1 MAVKRNPL
9 GPLDRAATRA
19 GRTLSALVRIPGFLR
34 DPKLA
39 RTYVPAEARKSRFRT
54 LTGLAAWALRHAE
67 LNDYYFAYELDR
79 TGSDSGRY
87 MGIREGKELIK
98 RVNSWTWTGSRA
110 TDYRCLCK
118 DKFLFGEYLAALAFP
133 TAKNLALYD
142 GSEVLWLD
150 PRGARGLDSVLEA
163 DGLDAFCKDAVGA
176 HGQRIFALESR
187 NGRLLVDGKET
198 AVEDLAKRMPVPGLL
213 QERLSQHP
221 ALTAIYPHSVN
232 TFRLVTI
239 LRGGKA
245 VPFKGFMRFGAKG
258 SRVDNWGAGGPAV
271 AVDLG
276 TGKLSGRGILMPGSG
291 GAFTASHP
299 ETGVRFEGFEIP
311 FFDEAVTLATRL
323 HRFFYGLVT
332 VGWDIAITPAGPV
345 FIEGNNGW
353 EIFALQAIVGGLRHE
368 LRQSLPS

>member
-1 MAVKRNPL
+1 MKRNPL
-9 GPLDRAATRA
+9 GPLDRAATRV
-19 GRTLSALVRIPGFLR
+19 GRTLAALVRIPRFLR

-39 RTYVPAEARKSRFRT
+39 RSYMTDEARKSRFGT
-54 LTGLAAWALRHAE
+54 VIGLAAWAMRHAE
-67 LNDYYFAYELDR
+67 MNDYYFAYGLDKI
-79 TGSDSGRY
+79 GSDSSRY

-98 RVNSWTWTGSRA
+98 RVNSRAWTGSRV

-118 DKFLFGEYLAALAFP
+118 DKFLFGEYLAALSFP
-133 TAKNLALYD
+133 TPKNLALYD

-150 PRGARGLDSVLEA
+150 GRGARGLDSVPES

-176 HGQRIFALESR
+176 HGQRIFALEAR
-187 NGRLLVDGKET
+187 EGRLLIDGTEST
-198 AVEDLAKRMPVPGLL
+198 LEDLRKMMPVPGLV
-213 QERLSQHP
+213 QERMVQHP
-221 ALTAIYPHSVN
+221 ALIGVYPHSVN

-276 TGKLSGRGILMPGSG
+276 TGKLSGLGILMPGSG
-291 GAFTASHP
+291 GALTRSHP
-299 ETGVRFEGFEIP
+299 ETGVRFEGFEVP
-311 FFDEAVTLATRL
+311 FFDEAVSLATRL

-332 VGWDIAITPAGPV
+332 IGWDIAITPTGPV

-368 LRQSLPS
+368 LRQSIPA